1 MKPKPKFDGLV
12 HRMPAKQAPLALR
25 QLFPVLVLPEHRT
38 AAPTLKSRVALA
50 ILQELQRRR
59 T

>member
-12 HRMPAKQAPLALR
+12 HRMPTKQVPLALR
-25 QLFPVLVLPEHRT
+25 NLFPVLVLPEQRT
-38 AAPTLKSRVALA
+38 AAPTLKARVALA
-50 ILQELQRRR
+50 IPLQRRR

>member
-1 MKPKPKFDGLV
+1 MKPKSKFDGLV

-25 QLFPVLVLPEHRT
+25 KLFPVLGLPEQRT

-50 ILQELQRRR
+50 IPLQRRR
-59 T
+59 A